1 MSNEIS
7 DTGLIE
13 VLLERLEKQRL
24 PRLFDIEKKVDA
36 GESLLDE
43 DLEFLEHA
51 INDGRKITP
60 LIDRHPEYQH
70 LAVQVVQLYKRITEK
85 AMQIDQGGLAPGEE
99 K

>member
-24 PRLFDIEKKVDA
+24 PRLLDIEKKVDA

-43 DLEFLEHA
+43 DLAFLESA
-51 INDGRKITP
+51 ITDGRKIMP
-60 LIDRHPEYQH
+60 LIDRHPEYHQ
-70 LAVQVVQLYKRITEK
+70 LAIQVVELYKKITEK
-85 AMQIDQGGLAPGEE
+85 ALQIE
-99 K
+99 KSS

>member
-24 PRLFDIEKKVDA
+24 PRLLDIEKKVDA

-43 DLEFLEHA
+43 DLDFLENSM
-51 INDGRKITP
+51 IDGKPNPTFKMIASNHIDSYLFKI
-60 LIDRHPEYQH
+60 IYI
-70 LAVQVVQLYKRITEK
+70 K
-85 AMQIDQGGLAPGEE
+85 
-99 K
+99 